1 MGYSL
6 FIEYELQNEIRKKM
20 LGSIQ
25 NKKKT
30 QYIVTT
36 NIFIHLFNEQIG
48 AEYV

>member
-6 FIEYELQNEIRKKM
+6 LIEYELQKKMRKKF

-48 AEYV
+48 AEYI

>member
-1 MGYSL
+1 MGYSP
-6 FIEYELQNEIRKKM
+6 FIEYELQNEKRKK
-20 LGSIQ
+20 LLRSIQ

-30 QYIVTT
+30 QYIVTK